1 MKKLLKIF
9 FALTLALTMMFSN
22 LSNVNAWDSSI
33 PHEFTQV
40 KSINYPWW
48 WSAKIDSTKQW
59 STTMSTYNGNIAY
72 CLEASKNTPISG
84 SYVASVINNNSAVKK
99 LLYYGYGGPGYDD
112 NLREIFEQ
120 QMESCVP
127 DDFGTKHG
135 NFDDGA
141 YLFTHIWLSYAYS
154 GDLMGLSLEEFNA
167 KWPNPDGNGGYGD
180 NIMWGYNIITSMLE
194 PKDAMFNI
202 NGDSVLS
209 AKLTATYDKENKIQ
223 KTETVTFEAGGNAT
237 TNITLQD
244 NVTLHNVTTGT
255 TQIGGTATVYGGQSF
270 YLTAPLKNAPEDY
283 VSGNIA
289 GNNCETFNALA
300 IIPGGSYQAEG
311 SWTKD
316 PALLKYSVD
325 WMDFGKIEITKTNT
339 NHDLI
344 DGAIFNLKST
354 SFEGHNEDITVTDG
368 KIVVD
373 YLPVGTYELKE
384 IQAPDGYLL
393 NETVYTITVNKDQ
406 TTTQTVVNEEPTG
419 SIDLTKEINSDLTDG
434 NIGDAYLKGNK
445 YTLKAKEKIT
455 NKAGTVTYFE
465 KDAVVD
471 TQVTD
476 EQGKL
481 KFDDLHIGKYY
492 IEESK
497 SNGTLVLNPDD
508 IDVSIDYEGQTVSK
522 ILRSTSTDNRVNM
535 QKVQVHKFGEKESE
549 SGILNGLAGAEFTF
563 KLKSEVDKV
572 GWDKAKTYDVITT
585 GKDGR
590 ATTKYLPYG
599 TYLVRETK
607 TPQDYMTAP
616 DFTISVTKDYS
627 EYEDID
633 QIKIIDINNRPYTTQ
648 LKLVKKDLDSDKTVT
663 LNSATFKVK
672 AREDIVSNGKV
683 IYKAGDT
690 IKQKISGKTYD
701 SFTTSANNVVVPDGS
716 FEIDGEMGTVIL
728 PLQLDAG
735 KYYIDEI
742 KTPTGYLALESRV
755 EFDIENIRDYDKD
768 EDGDPILEVI
778 IKNDKPVGELIVN
791 KSVDLNEEADLSL
804 VNIDDL
810 SGIKFRLTAKED
822 IIDPADGSIIYA
834 KDATVGEYN
843 LSKDGKLT
851 VSDLPMGIYE
861 LQEITTLDG
870 LVLDG
875 TKHEVKFEQSDLTTK
890 VYTVTQNL
898 INKPTEVEISKTD
911 VTAEKELEGAEM
923 TVLDKNGNVI
933 DQWISTGKAHII
945 EGLLV
950 NQTYIL
956 RENLAPL
963 GYVKAND
970 VSFVVK
976 NTTELQKVHMI
987 DKIVEV
993 NKTNVTGKGLEGA
1006 TLQIVSTK
1014 TKNIVDQWVVDESGS
1029 HNVNGLIAGESYI
1042 LRELQAPESYVKAK
1056 EIKFIVEDD
1065 NKNQTLSMIDKQV
1078 EISKCDVS
1086 GEELSGAHMQ
1096 ILDKEGKIVDEWIS
1110 MDSPHYANNLVEGA
1124 SYVLHEDL
1132 SPLGYALSNDIEFT
1146 VSYDKET
1153 QKIEMIDTIN
1163 KVAKVDEEGKYLK
1176 GATLEV
1182 VSTKTKDIVDR
1193 WTTGQHIF
1201 NISEEIKEMLL
1212 NGETV
1217 KNIMI
1222 EMPEDSS
1229 IEYTITPNEDTK
1241 DYTLALVKEGVVSY
1255 YNIDIEGNET
1265 THMIQGLLA
1274 GEEYILRET
1283 QAPEGYATAE
1293 EQKFVAG
1300 EEEDISL
1307 IMIDEDTKVEISKQD
1322 ITTNK
1327 ELPGASL
1334 VVKDKDGNVVDEWV
1348 STAEP
1353 HIIKNLTVGKTYTLS
1368 ETIAPDGY
1376 KIAQSIDFKIEDTG
1390 EVQNVVMYDELL
1402 PSSGGVKTYD
1412 DTDINDMIVSASMTV
1427 LGMVSYGMY
1436 EFFRKRY
1443 NQ

>member
-1 MKKLLKIF
+1 MKNKFFKLRKIVIV
-9 FALTLALTMMFSN
+9 LLMVFSIS
-22 LSNVNAWDSSI
+22 LSANVDVNAWDSSI
-33 PHEFTQV
+33 PHEFIQV

-59 STTMSTYNGNIAY
+59 STTLCKYNGNIAY

-112 NLREIFEQ
+112 NIRKIFEQ
-120 QMESCVP
+120 QMEACVP

-154 GDLMGLSLEEFNA
+154 GDLMGLSLDEFNA

-180 NIMWGYNIITSMLE
+180 NIMWGYHTITAMPE
-194 PKDAMFNI
+194 PTSAQFNV
-202 NGDSVLS
+202 NGTSGIE
-209 AKLTATYDKENKIQ
+209 ANLTATFDKENKIQ

-255 TQIGGTATVYGGQSF
+255 TQTGGTAVINGGQSF

-283 VSGNIA
+283 KSGNIA
-289 GNNCETFNALA
+289 GNNCERFEALA
-300 IIPGGSYQAEG
+300 IIPGGGYQAEG
-311 SWTKD
+311 SYWMD
-316 PALLKYSVD
+316 PARLYYNVD

-354 SFEGHNEDITVTDG
+354 SFEGYNEDITVTDG

-373 YLPVGTYELKE
+373 YLPIGTYELKE

-434 NIGDAYLKGNK
+434 NIGDAYLKGNE

-481 KFDDLHIGKYY
+481 KFDDLHVGKYY

-497 SNGTLVLNPDD
+497 SNETLVLNPDD

-535 QKVQVHKFGEKESE
+535 QKIQIHKFGEKESE

-572 GWDKAKTYDVITT
+572 GWDNAKTYDVITT

-616 DFTISVTKDYS
+616 DFTVSVTKDYS

-648 LKLVKKDLDSDKTVT
+648 LKLVKKDLDSNKTVT

-690 IKQKISGKTYD
+690 IKQKISGKWYD

-716 FEIDGEMGTVIL
+716 FEIDGEMGTVVL

-791 KSVDLNEEADLSL
+791 KSVDLNGEADLSL

-810 SGIKFRLTAKED
+810 SSIKFRLTAKED
-822 IIDPADGSIIYA
+822 IVDSADGSIIYV

-851 VSDLPMGIYE
+851 ISDLPMGVYE
-861 LQEITTLDG
+861 LQEIATLDG

-898 INKPTEVEISKTD
+898 INKPTEVEISKKAATGED
-911 VTAEKELEGAEM
+911 EVIGAKMSLFDNDGNKIAE
-923 TVLDKNGNVI
+923 
-933 DQWISTGKAHII
+933 WISSDKPYMI
-945 EGLLV
+945 EGLKV
-950 NQTYIL
+950 GQKYIL
-956 RENLAPL
+956 KEDLAPL
-963 GYVKAND
+963 G
-970 VSFVVK
+970 F
-976 NTTELQKVHMI
+976 
-987 DKIVEV
+987 
-993 NKTNVTGKGLEGA
+993 
-1006 TLQIVSTK
+1006 
-1014 TKNIVDQWVVDESGS
+1014 
-1029 HNVNGLIAGESYI
+1029 
-1042 LRELQAPESYVKAK
+1042 
-1056 EIKFIVEDD
+1056 
-1065 NKNQTLSMIDKQV
+1065 
-1078 EISKCDVS
+1078 
-1086 GEELSGAHMQ
+1086 
-1096 ILDKEGKIVDEWIS
+1096 
-1110 MDSPHYANNLVEGA
+1110 NLA
-1124 SYVLHEDL
+1124 Q
-1132 SPLGYALSNDIEFT
+1132 DIEFT
-1146 VSYDKET
+1146 VSNTDEI
-1153 QKIEMIDTIN
+1153 QKVKMIDT
-1163 KVAKVDEEGKYLK
+1163 VTEVSKVDEQNTLLK
-1176 GATLEV
+1176 GAKLQV
-1182 VSTKTKDIVDR
+1182 VSTKTKQIVDE
-1193 WTTGQHIF
+1193 WTSGDHIF
-1201 NISEEIKEMLL
+1201 DITEDIKVQLEAGETVSDIFVSPDDDSSTLYRIMPNVRTNDYTLMLQA
-1212 NGETV
+1212 NGET
-1217 KNIMI
+1217 
-1222 EMPEDSS
+1222 
-1229 IEYTITPNEDTK
+1229 
-1241 DYTLALVKEGVVSY
+1241 SY
-1255 YNIDIEGNET
+1255 YNIDLDGNET
-1265 THMIQGLLA
+1265 AHMIQGLIA
-1274 GEEYILRET
+1274 GEEYVLREI
-1283 QAPEGYATAE
+1283 QAPNGYATAP

-1307 IMIDEDTKVEISKQD
+1307 MMIDEDTKVEISKQD
-1322 ITTNK
+1322 ITTQK
-1327 ELPGASL
+1327 ELEGAHL
-1334 VVKDKDGNVVDEWV
+1334 QVKDVNGNIVDEWV
-1348 STAEP
+1348 SGKEP
-1353 HIIKNLTVGKTYTLS
+1353 HIIKNLTVGKTYTLI
-1368 ETIAPDGY
+1368 ETIAPEGY
-1376 KIAQSIDFKIEDTG
+1376 KIAQSIQFTIEDTG
-1390 EVQNVVMYDELL
+1390 EVQKIIMYDELL
-1402 PSSGGVKTYD
+1402 PKKAIKTGDDKDKYMPLYTFAGV
-1412 DTDINDMIVSASMTV
+1412 ASLLVIMMFMSKK
-1427 LGMVSYGMY
+1427 GQ
-1436 EFFRKRY
+1436 K
-1443 NQ
+1443 N